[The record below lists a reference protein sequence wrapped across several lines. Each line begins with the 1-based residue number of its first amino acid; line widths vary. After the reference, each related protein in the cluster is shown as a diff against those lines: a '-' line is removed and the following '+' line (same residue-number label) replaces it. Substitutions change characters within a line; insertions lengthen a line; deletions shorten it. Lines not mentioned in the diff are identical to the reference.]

1 MSNQTSSPGPD
12 PKTYDVIILGASGF
26 TGKYVLRE
34 ALKFLT
40 TPNSPLKTLA
50 LAGRSPER
58 LSEALKWASG
68 PGSPP
73 KIPLLTADTTE
84 PSSLSRLAAQAKIIL
99 NCVGPFRLYG
109 EPVVSACVDSG
120 CDYIDICGEPEFME
134 RMEALYH
141 EKAVEKGSLVISACG
156 FDSVPAEI
164 GLLFHSRKWVGPS
177 VPNRVEAY
185 LSLES
190 DKKIV
195 GNFGTY
201 ESAVLGVA
209 NAHKLLE
216 LRKTRPKPARPAIPG
231 PSPPKGSIIEHQKQ
245 LGLWA
250 LKLPSADSTVVRRTL
265 TTLTQNPH
273 GLPGVNETPKN
284 IKNRETFWS
293 SIKPAHFGVKLG
305 SKSLLGLFPAIV
317 LGIFIGLLSKIALGR
332 RLLLKFPSFF
342 SLGWFRK
349 NGPSEAEVA
358 SATFKM
364 WFVGHGFSDADV
376 ASSRGNKK
384 PDTEIVTRVMGPEV
398 GYLATPI
405 ILIQCALIVLA
416 DRDSLPKGGVLT
428 PGIVFGPTD
437 LQERLQANGISF
449 DFVSKNAL

>member
-1 MSNQTSSPGPD
+1 
-12 PKTYDVIILGASGF
+12 
-26 TGKYVLRE
+26 
-34 ALKFLT
+34 
-40 TPNSPLKTLA
+40 
-50 LAGRSPER
+50 
-58 LSEALKWASG
+58 
-68 PGSPP
+68 
-73 KIPLLTADTTE
+73 
-84 PSSLSRLAAQAKIIL
+84 
-99 NCVGPFRLYG
+99 
-109 EPVVSACVDSG
+109 
-120 CDYIDICGEPEFME
+120 ME

-141 EKAVEKGSLVISACG
+141 EKVVEKGSLVISAW
-156 FDSVPAEI
+156 
-164 GLLFHSRKWVGPS
+164 GLIRCTRRSGTLFHSGKWVGPS
-177 VPNRVEAY
+177 VEPVEAY
-185 LSLES
+185 RAES

-195 GNFGTY
+195 GNFGAY
-201 ESAVLGVA
+201 ESLFLGVA

-216 LRKTRPKPARPAIPG
+216 LRKSRLNRPA
-231 PSPPKGSIIEHQKQ
+231 SGSIIEHQKQ

-305 SKSLLGLFPAIV
+305 SKALLGLFPAIV

-398 GYLATPI
+398 GYLTTPI
-405 ILIQCALIVLA
+405 ILIQCALILLA